1 MFINSGDNGDIFA
14 TFLLILL
21 YFSSKILSSVVTISF
36 YIHSKR
42 FFLKREKLSDVR
54 IVSVHVNSD
63 AVHVL

>member
-42 FFLKREKLSDVR
+42 FLKREKLSDVR